1 MEKVKNFQR
10 NYHYLESEKFFS
22 KFSFRIFLKGR
33 QNYLEVRLKVKV
45 KIFKP
50 KSETQNPEHHRTP
63 QNTPEHLRT
72 PQNTSE
78 HLRTPQKP
86 QLRIPQNISQNT
98 SEYLRTHS
106 VL

>member
-50 KSETQNPEHHRTP
+50 KSETQNPEHKNTSEHHRTS
-63 QNTPEHLRT
+63 QKTSEYPEHLRT
-72 PQNTSE
+72 PQNILERFS
-78 HLRTPQKP
+78 
-86 QLRIPQNISQNT
+86 IIMQNQT
-98 SEYLRTHS
+98 VPDPELC
-106 VL
+106 VCV

>member
-50 KSETQNPEHHRTP
+50 KSETQNPERKP
-63 QNTPEHLRT
+63 QNT
-72 PQNTSE
+72 QNTSE
-78 HLRTPQKP
+78 HLRICMFCQ
-86 QLRIPQNISQNT
+86 R
-98 SEYLRTHS
+98 
-106 VL
+106 